1 MSDQCR
7 LACGINHHIGLNI
20 ELGAITGMDS
30 RACGTGAVHVN
41 IAGLAPFQNGDAMTG
56 CIVNEHGIE
65 FTAHYLPCL
74 GAFMRVVFEEI
85 EWLRLFA
92 GFGHKLNRKFGG
104 VAASFHAFEY
114 AKSA

>member
-1 MSDQCR
+1 
-7 LACGINHHIGLNI
+7 
-20 ELGAITGMDS
+20 MDS
-30 RACGTGAVHVN
+30 RAGCTCAVHVN
-41 IAGLAPFQNGDAMTG
+41 IAGLAPFQNGYAMAG

-85 EWLRLFA
+85 EWLGLFA

-104 VAASFHAFEY
+104 VATSFHAFEY